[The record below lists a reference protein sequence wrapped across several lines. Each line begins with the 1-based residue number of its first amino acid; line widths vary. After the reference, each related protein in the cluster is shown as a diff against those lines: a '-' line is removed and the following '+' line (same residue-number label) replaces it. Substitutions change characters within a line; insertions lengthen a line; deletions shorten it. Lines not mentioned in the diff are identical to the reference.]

1 MVLPGMVWVLCC
13 LRAAQ
18 FHQLLSDAE
27 SEAEDRIRA
36 QMEESS
42 ALNSPSSSASPAS
55 PPPPARSSSDPESPA
70 APPLA
75 TIV

>member
-1 MVLPGMVWVLCC
+1 VLPAMVWVLCC

-27 SEAEDRIRA
+27 SEAEGRIRA

-42 ALNSPSSSASPAS
+42 ALTRSSGAAADSSSPGAV
-55 PPPPARSSSDPESPA
+55 A
-70 APPLA
+70 ATAPSRPVPTA
-75 TIV
+75 VEIV